1 MPDAARH
8 AGASMA
14 TASRVLNGT
23 SPISVAMRQ
32 KAEASVDAPDFL
44 PSPSARTIN
53 SGRTLARALVT
64 TLNHALLARWLSALE
79 EERAVQQFQ

>member
-53 SGRTLARALVT
+53 SGRTLVRALVSP
-64 TLNHALLARWLSALE
+64 LDHALLARWLSALE
-79 EERAVQQFQ
+79 EERAVP